1 MTPWIT
7 ALLVWIAAGARVG
20 RVLVKPATTARVAI
34 VVAVAAVAT
43 AATTAVPEI
52 GLALDHALPG
62 GVPSGLLSSAIHTAA
77 WIGFATATSVVAS
90 AAWPVVSR
98 GNLRRIAAGIYGI
111 GSATA
116 VVAIAW
122 STTFGWAVVALGCL
136 LVVVTGLRNL
146 DWTALGRGIALY
158 TAGTALVGVL
168 AAGEIRA
175 AAAGEPA
182 RAAGA
187 ALPFGLLWE
196 LAALLIGLGAVWI
209 VVELWVRARLL
220 MRRTHA
226 LHSLLVHRF
235 PQVIAHEQSAWST
248 QLRASDQITQIMDAL
263 YLQAGGG
270 ARFAA
275 GGPPASVPERAAA
288 VARWAR
294 DPRGTDGV
302 DARWLA
308 PPAGISPRGWVRA
321 IARAFEPGRGAHLR
335 H

>member
-1 MTPWIT
+1 MTAWI
-7 ALLVWIAAGARVG
+7 AAALVWIAAGARVG

-34 VVAVAAVAT
+34 VLAVAAVAT
-43 AATTAVPEI
+43 AATAAVPEI

-62 GVPSGLLSSAIHTAA
+62 GVPSGLPSSALITVA
-77 WIGFATATSVVAS
+77 WLCFATATSVVAS

-111 GSATA
+111 GSAAA
-116 VVAIAW
+116 VVTVAW
-122 STTFGWAVVALGCL
+122 STTFGWSAVALGCL

-158 TAGTALVGVL
+158 TAGTALVGLL
-168 AAGEIRA
+168 AGAEIRWA
-175 AAAGEPA
+175 SAGQPV
-182 RAAGA
+182 RVAGA
-187 ALPFGLLWE
+187 PLPFAPLWE

-209 VVELWVRARLL
+209 VVELWLRARLL

-235 PQVIAHEQSAWST
+235 PQVVAHEQSAWST

-275 GGPPASVPERAAA
+275 GDPPALVPERAAA

-294 DPRGTDGV
+294 DPRGAEGV
-302 DARWLA
+302 DARWIA
-308 PPAGISPRGWVRA
+308 PPPGISPRGWVRA
-321 IARAFEPGRGAHLR
+321 IARAFESGRGAHLR

>member
-7 ALLVWIAAGARVG
+7 AMLVWIAAGARVG

-34 VVAVAAVAT
+34 VLAVAAVAT
-43 AATTAVPEI
+43 AATIAVPEI
-52 GLALDHALPG
+52 GLALDNALPG
-62 GVPSGLLSSAIHTAA
+62 GLPSGPLSGALHTAA

-111 GSATA
+111 GTAAA
-116 VVAIAW
+116 VVTLAW

-136 LVVVTGLRNL
+136 LIVVTGLRNL

-158 TAGTALVGVL
+158 TAGTALVGLL
-168 AAGEIRA
+168 AAAEIRRA
-175 AAAGEPA
+175 LAGEPG
-182 RAAGA
+182 RVAGA
-187 ALPFGLLWE
+187 ALPFARLGE

-209 VVELWVRARLL
+209 VMELWLRARLL
-220 MRRTHA
+220 MRRTQA
-226 LHSLLVHRF
+226 LHSLLIRRF
-235 PQVIAHEQSAWST
+235 PQVVAHEQSVWST

-275 GGPPASVPERAAA
+275 GRPPASVPERAAA

-302 DARWLA
+302 DARWIA
-308 PPAGISPRGWVRA
+308 PPAGVSPRRWVQA
-321 IARAFEPGRGAHLR
+321 IARALEPGRGAHVR
-335 H
+335 Q